1 YSYYKMNSIMRILT
15 LVSVVFLPLT
25 LITGI
30 YGMNFSNMPELQWHY
45 GYYIVLAIMLAIS
58 IGSIFYFKKEKWF

>member
-1 YSYYKMNSIMRILT
+1 
-15 LVSVVFLPLT
+15 
-25 LITGI
+25 
-30 YGMNFSNMPELQWHY
+30 MNFSNMPELKWDY

>member
-1 YSYYKMNSIMRILT
+1 T

-30 YGMNFSNMPELQWHY
+30 YGMNFSNMPELKWDY